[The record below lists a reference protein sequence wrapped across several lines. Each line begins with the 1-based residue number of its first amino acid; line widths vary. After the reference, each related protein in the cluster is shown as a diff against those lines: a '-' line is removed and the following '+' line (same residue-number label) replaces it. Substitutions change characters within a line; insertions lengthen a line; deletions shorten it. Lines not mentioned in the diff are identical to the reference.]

1 MTIKLYKMS
10 FDHAHFGE
18 GHLNESHDA
27 FDSGRLFSALFIE
40 ALKLGE
46 ADAFLK
52 EANKETFVLSD
63 AFPYIND
70 EPYLPKPIGYPKH
83 KEDSGKD
90 LKEVRRQAKQVKKIN
105 YIPWHQFDDFLQQR
119 ASIEEIAQAQKQLET
134 HEPVMKKGEDP
145 FEVGM
150 TAFKASL
157 YVIASESVLF
167 DLLMESLQYSG
178 IGGKRSVGY
187 GQFILEKQDLPKEFL
202 SRLQAKDAQAELLL
216 STSVPTDEELAGS
229 LEGAYYMIKKSS
241 GFTYSESVGNQ
252 LRKQDLYKFKAGS
265 TFKRSFTGNIRDVK
279 PDDFPHPVWNYA
291 KGFFFALN
299 I

>member
-1 MTIKLYKMS
+1 MAIKLYKMS

-18 GHLNESHDA
+18 GHLNESHAA

-46 ADAFLK
+46 ADAFLE
-52 EANKETFVLSD
+52 EASREAFVLSD

-83 KEDSGKD
+83 KEEAEKD
-90 LKEVRRQAKQVKKIN
+90 LREVRRQAKQVKKIN

-119 ASIEEIAQAQKQLET
+119 ANIEEIIQAQKQLEM

-150 TAFKASL
+150 TAFKESL
-157 YVIASESVLF
+157 YIMASESALF
-167 DLLMESLQYSG
+167 DMLMESLQYSG

-187 GQFILEKQDLPKEFL
+187 GQFKLEKQDLPKKL
-202 SRLQAKDAQAELLL
+202 LNRLQVSDHQVGMLL
-216 STSVPTDEELAGS
+216 STSVPMDGELEDS
-229 LEGAYYMIKKSS
+229 LDGAYYMIKKSS
-241 GFTYSESVGNQ
+241 GFTYSESVSNQ

-265 TFKRSFTGNIRDVK
+265 TFKQTFIGNIRDVR
-279 PDDFPHPVWNYA
+279 PDDFPHPVWNYT